1 LVEAILCWSALPGAS
16 RHHWG
21 SDIDVIDRA
30 AMPEN
35 YRFRLLPDEFEPGAV
50 FSRLGVWLNQNIA
63 RYGFFRPYDEYR
75 GGVYPEPWHLS
86 HAEISTAALE
96 LLSVELIAATV
107 RASEVLG
114 KEQVLAQLPE
124 IYRKYVVNIS
134 APHSAQHTAGAA

>member
-1 LVEAILCWSALPGAS
+1 
-16 RHHWG
+16 
-21 SDIDVIDRA
+21 
-30 AMPEN
+30 M
-35 YRFRLLPDEFEPGAV
+35 
-50 FSRLGVWLNQNIA
+50 A

-86 HAEISTAALE
+86 HAGISTAALQ
-96 LLSVELIAATV
+96 LLTADLIAATL

-134 APHSAQHTAGAA
+134 SPENAGHTPSAA